1 MTLNLFV
8 VTHKPLLRKLPE
20 NHRYRIMN
28 VFSQHPVLVRDA
40 LLITIVKDYIGD
52 LNLLTLTITVH
63 KLDLVLNGFVVLMQV
78 RL

>member
-1 MTLNLFV
+1 
-8 VTHKPLLRKLPE
+8 
-20 NHRYRIMN
+20 MN

-52 LNLLTLTITVH
+52 LDILTLTITVH